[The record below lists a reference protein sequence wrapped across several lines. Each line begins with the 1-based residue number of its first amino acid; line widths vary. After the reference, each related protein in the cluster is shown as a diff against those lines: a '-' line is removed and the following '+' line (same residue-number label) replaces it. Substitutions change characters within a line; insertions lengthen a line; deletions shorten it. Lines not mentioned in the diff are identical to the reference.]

1 MHKTDELRPEGLR
14 EDDLLTISCSINR
27 DPSSVENSVVQDQ
40 PLPLVPE
47 LLRVCRQDTNLIPG
61 WLVLTL
67 LPQSHDEADVR
78 IVELTTTQLLASPDD
93 WTSDLTAPLLCVS

>member
-1 MHKTDELRPEGLR
+1 MHKADELRPEGSW

-47 LLRVCRQDTNLIPG
+47 LLRVRRQDADLILG
-61 WLVLTL
+61 WLVLTI
-67 LPQSHDEADVR
+67 LPQSHDEADIR
-78 IVELTTTQLLASPDD
+78 FVELTTTQLLATPDD
-93 WTSDLTAPLLCVS
+93 WTSDLAAALLCVS